1 MNNVDN
7 NEYVKDFP
15 ELEFCVDEINNYKL
29 LCGNLRETIDIKD
42 FWSIYKKQLPKL
54 HDLAKV
60 FLHFPVSTA
69 SVERSF
75 SKYNTLLADD
85 RLRLKPET
93 IKGLLYIYYNKN
105 ITNFEE
111 LKIDVEED
119 EENEIMIMIDDNG
132 NISGINELDLEEEV
146 KDVLK

>member
-1 MNNVDN
+1 
-7 NEYVKDFP
+7 VKDFP
-15 ELEFCVDEINNYKL
+15 ELEFCVDEINSYKL

-42 FWSIYKKQLPKL
+42 VWSIYKKQLPKL

-93 IKGLLYIYYNKN
+93 IKELLYIYYNKN

-119 EENEIMIMIDDNG
+119 EENEIMIMPDDNG
-132 NISGINELDLEEEV
+132 NISGINESDLEVEIE
-146 KDVLK
+146 DVFS